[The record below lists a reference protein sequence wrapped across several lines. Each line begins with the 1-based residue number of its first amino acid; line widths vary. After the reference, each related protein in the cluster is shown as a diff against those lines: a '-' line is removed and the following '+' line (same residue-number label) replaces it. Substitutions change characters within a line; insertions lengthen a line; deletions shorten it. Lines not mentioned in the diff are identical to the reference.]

1 MNEFTGVWIAV
12 LFVVVAFIVAMK
24 KGVVK
29 LLASGMAAA
38 LGLLVLYGGIYLLPN
53 LAKTYVDI
61 DLTWQ
66 VIAGV
71 AAGLAFL
78 VYGVSGIILRSV
90 VKRAFNP
97 DTWLHPL
104 VEGIPGGMVSL
115 FPSAVV
121 VFFLFNCI
129 RVAGTLQELNYVD
142 SLARDGVKDM
152 GGLIPGYPVSS
163 SWRNGVESI
172 PLVAPALDLIDPFSN
187 RANRNAAALVIVSK
201 SEYMKAYLSTL
212 PESAELVEMSGWRDL
227 LSEPAV
233 TLALDK
239 LDRVALVL
247 APPIRAAARES
258 GSWELKNLMLQPLLK
273 GFVESI
279 PVRPPDPVRVE

>member
-78 VYGVSGIILRSV
+78 VYGVSGIILRIL

-163 SWRNGVESI
+163 SWRNGVESV

-258 GSWELKNLMLQPLLK
+258 GSRELKNLMLQPLLK

>member
-29 LLASGMAAA
+29 LLASGTAAA

-78 VYGVSGIILRSV
+78 VYGVSGIILRIL

-152 GGLIPGYPVSS
+152 GGLIPGYPTSS

-172 PLVAPALDLIDPFSN
+172 PLVAPVLDLIDPFSN

>member
-78 VYGVSGIILRSV
+78 VYGVSGIILRIL

-201 SEYMKAYLSTL
+201 SEYMKAYLSNL

>member
-29 LLASGMAAA
+29 LLASGTAAA

-66 VIAGV
+66 LIAGV

-78 VYGVSGIILRSV
+78 VYGVSGIILRVV

>member
-78 VYGVSGIILRSV
+78 VYGVSGIILRIL

-97 DTWLHPL
+97 D
-104 VEGIPGGMVSL
+104 
-115 FPSAVV
+115 
-121 VFFLFNCI
+121 
-129 RVAGTLQELNYVD
+129 
-142 SLARDGVKDM
+142 
-152 GGLIPGYPVSS
+152 
-163 SWRNGVESI
+163 
-172 PLVAPALDLIDPFSN
+172 
-187 RANRNAAALVIVSK
+187 
-201 SEYMKAYLSTL
+201 
-212 PESAELVEMSGWRDL
+212 
-227 LSEPAV
+227 
-233 TLALDK
+233 
-239 LDRVALVL
+239 
-247 APPIRAAARES
+247 
-258 GSWELKNLMLQPLLK
+258 
-273 GFVESI
+273 
-279 PVRPPDPVRVE
+279 

>member
-78 VYGVSGIILRSV
+78 VYGVSGIILRIL

>member
-24 KGVVK
+24 RGVVK

-78 VYGVSGIILRSV
+78 VYGVSGIILRIL

-163 SWRNGVESI
+163 SWRNGVESV

>member
-29 LLASGMAAA
+29 LLASGTAAA

-66 VIAGV
+66 LTAGV

-78 VYGVSGIILRSV
+78 VYGVSGIILRVV

-152 GGLIPGYPVSS
+152 GGLIPGYPTSS

-201 SEYMKAYLSTL
+201 SEYLKAYLVTL

-227 LSEPAV
+227 LAEPAV
-233 TLALDK
+233 TLALEK

>member
-78 VYGVSGIILRSV
+78 VYGVSGIILRIL

-163 SWRNGVESI
+163 SWRNGVESV

-201 SEYMKAYLSTL
+201 SEYMKAYLVLCLNPLNWLKCQGGGIFSPSL
-212 PESAELVEMSGWRDL
+212 QLLWRWISLIGSHWSWL
-227 LSEPAV
+227 L
-233 TLALDK
+233 
-239 LDRVALVL
+239 RFGRR
-247 APPIRAAARES
+247 RASR
-258 GSWELKNLMLQPLLK
+258 GHGN
-273 GFVESI
+273 
-279 PVRPPDPVRVE
+279 

>member
-78 VYGVSGIILRSV
+78 VYGVSGIILRVV

>member
-78 VYGVSGIILRSV
+78 VYGVSGIILRIL

-163 SWRNGVESI
+163 SWRNGVESV

-233 TLALDK
+233 TLALEK
-239 LDRVALVL
+239 LDQVALVL

-258 GSWELKNLMLQPLLK
+258 GSRELKNLMLQPLLK

>member
-1 MNEFTGVWIAV
+1 
-12 LFVVVAFIVAMK
+12 
-24 KGVVK
+24 
-29 LLASGMAAA
+29 
-38 LGLLVLYGGIYLLPN
+38 LYGGIYLLPN

-66 VIAGV
+66 LIAGV

-78 VYGVSGIILRSV
+78 VYGVSGIILRVV

-152 GGLIPGYPVSS
+152 GGLIPGYPTSS

-201 SEYMKAYLSTL
+201 SEYLKAYLVTL

-227 LSEPAV
+227 LAEPAV
-233 TLALDK
+233 TLALEK